1 MGISM
6 NTALA
11 DLRVMGREDP
21 AREGSVSSFDLR
33 ILITWTRKEML
44 RVMTTITGTAR
55 KKVDDLNISP
65 C

>member
-11 DLRVMGREDP
+11 DLRLTGREDL

-55 KKVDDLNISP
+55 KKVDDLKRTLG
-65 C
+65 